1 MWTIFLRVLNDRKRS
16 LIIFS
21 IAGIGLL
28 WMFIALYPIIEEQT
42 TVIMELM
49 EGFPEGFMKAFGAD
63 PDSFTTVE
71 GFLAAKQ
78 YSATWPIMVIL
89 LLVALAGTVI
99 AGEIE
104 KGSIEISL
112 SRPVSRLKIF
122 FGRYMVGIVG
132 LIVFTFFSVFSLV
145 PLAAIY
151 DVDIGFSNVL
161 KLSIITFLFGLTVLS
176 LSMLLSAIFS
186 EKNRVYMFVGGFMV
200 IMYILNIV
208 ALIKESIDY
217 LKYSS
222 FFHYLDTNGA
232 LILDS
237 IGNTSIIVFSTCAIV
252 FTIIGAWWFNKR
264 DIAV

>member
-1 MWTIFLRVLNDRKRS
+1 MLTIFFRVLKDRKRS
-16 LIIFS
+16 LIIYS
-21 IAGIGLL
+21 LAGIGLL
-28 WMFIALYPIIEEQT
+28 WIFIAVYPIIEEQSS
-42 TVIMELM
+42 VIMELF
-49 EGFPEGFMKAFGAD
+49 EGMPEGFLKAFGAD

-71 GFLAAKQ
+71 GFLATKQ

-89 LLVALAGTVI
+89 LLVAFAGTVI

-112 SRPVSRLKIF
+112 SNPVSRLNIF
-122 FGRYMVGIVG
+122 FGRYAVGIVG
-132 LIVFTFFSVFSLV
+132 LLVFTFFSVFSLV

-161 KLSIITFLFGLTVLS
+161 KLSVITFMFGWTVLS
-176 LSMLLSAIFS
+176 LSMLMSSIFS
-186 EKNRVYMFVGGFMV
+186 EKNKVYMFVGGFMV
-200 IMYILNIV
+200 VMYMLNVV
-208 ALIKESIDY
+208 ALIKESVDY
-217 LKYSS
+217 LKYTS

-232 LILDS
+232 LILNS
-237 IGNTSIIVFSTCAIV
+237 IGNTSIIVFSICAII